1 MFDDVIDGEN
11 FVNKS
16 ISEAVYEILIKCINR
31 RRHLA
36 DIELRNVTEADSDE
50 FFLDDGTRIVAGH
63 TKYMFPLN
71 TTTTEMAIA
80 IDRQIDGTKPK
91 LIVYRGSKL
100 GRDGF
105 EIDMWMGGIT
115 VD

>member
-1 MFDDVIDGEN
+1 MFDDVIGGEN
-11 FVNKS
+11 FVNKA

-36 DIELRNVTEADSDE
+36 DIELRHVTEADSDE

-63 TKYMFPLN
+63 TKYMFPLDTN
-71 TTTTEMAIA
+71 TTEMARA
-80 IDRQIDGTKPK
+80 IDRQVCVTKPK

-100 GRDGF
+100 NRDRF
-105 EIDMWMGGIT
+105 EIDMWMGA
-115 VD
+115 